1 MIKEHLEQ
9 LQSKLEQADGL
20 PESTKADLL
29 TLVAAVKQEVGLEPV
44 PAQEPEEEQGLSKLM
59 ASVGELE
66 ASHPELAAS
75 VNQVINTLS
84 KMGI

>member
-9 LQSKLEQADGL
+9 LQSRLEQASGL
-20 PESTKADLL
+20 SEETKAELL
-29 TLVAAVKQEVGLEPV
+29 RLVATVKQETGVEDG
-44 PAQEPEEEQGLSKLM
+44 PETQSGFSNL
-59 ASVGELE
+59 VGELE

-75 VNQVINTLS
+75 INQVANTLS